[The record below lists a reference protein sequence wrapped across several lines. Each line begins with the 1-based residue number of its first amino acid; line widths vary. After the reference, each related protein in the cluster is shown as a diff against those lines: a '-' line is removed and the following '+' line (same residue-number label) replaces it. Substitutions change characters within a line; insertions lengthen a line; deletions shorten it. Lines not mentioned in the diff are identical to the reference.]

1 VQHFLITANFTAQ
14 FSAKG
19 NGDLSSLVS

>member
-1 VQHFLITANFTAQ
+1 VQYFLTTANFTAQ

-19 NGDLSSLVS
+19 NGDLSPLVS